1 MGLNMGL
8 NEMSGFS
15 IRNERDPF
23 GLKKRDFSKRVPEK
37 SEMFS
42 REEALTYINGCDFP
56 ESADDLLLS
65 IEITQRFPDFRNL
78 HILDTMC
85 GPGRLGRELLKIG
98 TQKVTFHDG
107 DPVMLRHAR
116 DQAWHEQRMGTLLDF
131 TLSPVD
137 NIPLPSDSFDL
148 VACHNSTHQL
158 ASEDKLRA
166 TIAQWLRITKLGGF
180 IFIADYQRNTSP
192 EFISAL
198 EERLTWTKERIR
210 PLLIPTF
217 SAAFSKEEF
226 SRTLESI
233 PGVQEFL
240 VFDASLPELTPQ
252 MWERVKQDPVKG
264 HVLDFSPISLRVIA
278 RKGVI

>member
-1 MGLNMGL
+1 MKEHIVNPA
-8 NEMSGFS
+8 
-15 IRNERDPF
+15 ERDPF
-23 GLKKRDFSKRVPEK
+23 GLRKRDFSKRVPEK

-42 REEALTYINGCDFP
+42 REEALTYINGCDIP

-107 DPVMLRHAR
+107 DPIMLGHAQ
-116 DQAWHEQRMGTLLDF
+116 DQAWHEQRMGTFLDF

-166 TIAQWLRITKLGGF
+166 TIAEWARITKPGGF

-198 EERLTWTKERIR
+198 EERLTWTNPDII

-217 SAAFSKEEF
+217 IASFSNKEF
-226 SRTLESI
+226 SRTVESV
-233 PGVQEFL
+233 PGIQEFL
-240 VFDASLPELTPQ
+240 VFDASLPMLTPR
-252 MWERVKQDPVKG
+252 MLERVNKDPFKG

-278 RKGVI
+278 QKGGI